1 MRVLIVRLSAL
12 GDVIQ
17 GLPCLVA
24 LKESF
29 PDWRISWLTEAPNAA
44 VLDGHPHLDRLFLLD
59 RGWRRGVAPLN
70 PVNLG
75 RGGSNALA
83 VWSALRRARFDL
95 AIDLQ
100 GLFKSG
106 LWTFLS
112 GAPRRLGHG
121 GTREYAD
128 RFLTEIVSRRPTF
141 DPAYPLIERYLDP
154 ARHLGADPSK
164 ARYVLPPPTEAA
176 LAEADRLLGPPPSL
190 RPLIGVCPWSAW
202 PSKNWPLPH
211 WRALAAALARE
222 ARVLILGGA
231 ENAAD
236 AAAAFSDT
244 EGAEDLV
251 GRTPLPVL
259 AELLRRCRLVIG
271 PDSGP
276 LHLAN
281 ATNAPKV
288 LMLFGATSR
297 RRSGPW
303 GAVHRALARDLD
315 CQPCFKRICPL
326 GHFACLRELAPER
339 VLDMAREMLSESPK
353 RSSLRP
359 SFSPKTSS

>member
-29 PDWRISWLTEAPNAA
+29 PDWRISWLTETPNAA
-44 VLDGHPHLDRLFLLD
+44 VLDSHPCLDRLFLLE

-70 PVNLG
+70 PVHLS
-75 RGGSNALA
+75 RGGSNALT
-83 VWSALRRARFDL
+83 VWNALRRARFDL

-106 LWTFLS
+106 LWTYLS

-121 GTREYAD
+121 GTREFAD

-141 DPAYPLIERYLDP
+141 DPAYPLIDRYLDP

-176 LAEADRLLGPPPSL
+176 LAGADDLLGPQPSP
-190 RPLIGVCPWSAW
+190 RPLVGVCPWSAW

-211 WRALAAALARE
+211 WRTLVAALARE

-231 ENAAD
+231 EH
-236 AAAAFSDT
+236 AAAATATFAGLDGV
-244 EGAEDLV
+244 ENLV
-251 GRTPLPVL
+251 GRTTLPVL
-259 AELLRRCRLVIG
+259 AVLLRRCRLVIG

-281 ATNAPKV
+281 ATNAPKI

-303 GAVHRALARDLD
+303 GAGHRALARDLD
-315 CQPCFKRICPL
+315 CQPCFKRLCPL
-326 GHFACLRELAPER
+326 GHLACLRELPPET
-339 VLDMAREMLSESPK
+339 VLDTARKMLSES
-353 RSSLRP
+353 SSLRDGAL
-359 SFSPKTSS
+359 PKRPR